1 MATQVEKPDHVMSE
15 TVTPIVQPKIS
26 VTFEQYLAKIGPA
39 KKCDAIV
46 VYRAPAVEP
55 VHVRG
60 RLRALKARLDRI
72 KESAERQKP
81 VQSRLFESYQK
92 MSAKTATPKGKLA
105 FSAIGENTL
114 PVAWVEVTPESVHE
128 LASHPDVVAIL
139 PNLEIRLVRPR
150 RVDYEALGKQE
161 NKDGLTW
168 GLKEL
173 GIPKLWTKTKGEHI
187 NVAVLD
193 TGVYGNH
200 LALAGRLKG
209 FVVIDPL
216 GDRIKTETS
225 FDSDEHGTHVCGTI
239 TGGKTCDGVSIGVAP
254 SANLYV
260 AGVLVGNATLRTLFE
275 GISWAVEQGA
285 DIISMSL
292 GFPYYE
298 PLFAEVFKILNDQ
311 YGVLPI
317 AAIGNENYGNS
328 SSPGNAPG
336 ALSIGAVEKLPGGKI
351 DVAFF
356 SSGASLVFPGEAGN
370 TVVTKPDVVAPG
382 VQVYSCIPPSK
393 KPDGTHEYAYMDGT
407 SMATPHAAGVA
418 ALLMAA
424 KPTAPVTAIMEA
436 MRETAKHP
444 GGPARRPDNRW
455 GWGMLRPE
463 EALKALA

>member
-1 MATQVEKPDHVMSE
+1 MGTQVHKPDELPIS
-15 TVTPIVQPKIS
+15 TGTPTLKSKVS
-26 VTFEQYLAKIGPA
+26 VSFEQYLAKVAPNEKG
-39 KKCDAIV
+39 DAIV
-46 VYRAPAVEP
+46 IYRAPATAP
-55 VHVRG
+55 VRVRG
-60 RLRALKARLDRI
+60 RLRALKARLDQI

-81 VQSRLFESYQK
+81 VQSRLFQGYQK
-92 MSAKTATPKGKLA
+92 ASAKTAVPKGKLTY
-105 FSAIGENTL
+105 SEIGENTL
-114 PVAWVEVTPESVHE
+114 PVAWVEVTSESVHE
-128 LASHPDVVAIL
+128 LASDPDVVAIL

-168 GLKEL
+168 GLKQL
-173 GIPKLWTKTKGEHI
+173 DIPALWSKTKGEHI

-200 LALAGRLKG
+200 PALAGRLKG

-216 GDRIKTETS
+216 GNRIGTETS

-239 TGGKTCDGVSIGVAP
+239 AGGKTSDAVSIGVAP
-254 SANLYV
+254 AANLYV

-298 PLFAEVFKILNDQ
+298 PLFAEVFKMLTDQ
-311 YGVLPI
+311 YGLLPV

-336 ALSIGAVEKLPGGKI
+336 ALSVGAVEKLPGGKV

-356 SSGASLVFPGEAGN
+356 SSGASLVLPGEGGN
-370 TVVTKPDVVAPG
+370 TVITKPDVVAPG

-393 KPDGTHEYAYMDGT
+393 EPDGTHEYAYMDGT

-436 MRETAKHP
+436 MKETAKHP
-444 GGPARRPDNRW
+444 SGSGQRPDNRW
-455 GWGMLRPE
+455 GWGILRPE